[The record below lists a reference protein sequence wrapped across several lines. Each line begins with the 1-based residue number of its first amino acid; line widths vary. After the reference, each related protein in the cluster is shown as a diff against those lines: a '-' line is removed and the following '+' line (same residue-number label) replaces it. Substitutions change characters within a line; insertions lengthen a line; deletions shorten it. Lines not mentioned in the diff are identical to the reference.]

1 MSEYEERIK
10 RASLRDKVISAEESA
25 TFFKD
30 GMVVGASGFTRGG
43 DTKVVL
49 KALAKRAQSEPL
61 KIQLFTGASLGHGN
75 DADLSNANTLS
86 KRLPFQVDTDLRN
99 HINHG
104 DLLFIDQH
112 LGETN
117 EALINGDLPKIDIA
131 VVEATQILEDG
142 SIVPTTSIGN
152 NVVFLDLADKVII
165 EINTAIP
172 LAIKGLHDVF
182 RSGKAPHKKIIP
194 IVSPSDRI
202 GTDTISINP
211 DKVVGIVFH
220 DITDMTGDI
229 VPPDEITGAIAD
241 NILDFLSNEVK
252 KGRLTESLLPLQCGI
267 GKVAN
272 AVMSGFLK
280 SSFNNLTMYSEV
292 LQDSTFELID
302 AGMMDFASSTSM
314 TVSQNCYNKF
324 MDNLDKYRDKVIFRP
339 QNISNA
345 AEVIRRLGVIGIN
358 TALEVDMYGNVNS
371 THVTGTKIM
380 NGIGGS
386 GDFAR
391 NAYMSIFVTSSTAK
405 GSKISSVVPMVSHH
419 DHTEHDVDVLVTEKG
434 LADLRG
440 LAPRERVP
448 VIINNIVHEDYRDEF
463 LDYFNRAKAKGGQ
476 TPHLLDE
483 VYKWHTRFNE
493 TGSMLG

>member
-1 MSEYEERIK
+1 MYEERIK
-10 RASLRDKVISAEESA
+10 RAALRDKVISAEESA

-49 KALAKRAQSEPL
+49 KALAKRAQSDPL

-75 DADLSNANTLS
+75 DADLSNANALT

-131 VVEATQILEDG
+131 VIEATQILEDG

-172 LAIKGLHDVF
+172 LEIRGLHDIF
-182 RSGKAPHKKIIP
+182 RVGKAPNKQIIP
-194 IVSPSDRI
+194 ITSSSTRI
-202 GTDTISINP
+202 GTDTISVDPNKII
-211 DKVVGIVFH
+211 GIVFH
-220 DITDMTGDI
+220 EITDMTGDI

-241 NILDFLSNEVK
+241 NILDFLAHEVK
-252 KGRLTESLLPLQCGI
+252 KGRLTDSLLPLQCGI

-272 AVMSGFLK
+272 AVMAGFSK
-280 SSFNNLTMYSEV
+280 SDFKNLTMYSEV

-324 MDNLDKYRDKVIFRP
+324 INNLDTYRDKVVFRP

-371 THVTGTKIM
+371 THVGGTKMM

-405 GSKISSVVPMVSHH
+405 GNNISSVVPMVSHH

-463 LDYFNRAKAKGGQ
+463 MDYFNRAKAKGGQ

-483 VYKWHTRFNE
+483 VYKWHNRFNE
-493 TGSMLG
+493 TGSMKA

>member
-1 MSEYEERIK
+1 MQEERI
-10 RASLRDKVISAEESA
+10 LRSALRSKVISAEESA
-25 TFFKD
+25 SFFKD

-49 KALAKRAQSEPL
+49 KELAKRAQKEPL
-61 KIQLFTGASLGHGN
+61 KIQLFTGASLGHGT
-75 DADLSNANTLS
+75 DADLADANALI
-86 KRLPFQVDTDLRN
+86 KRLPFQVDAILRK
-99 HINHG
+99 HINAE
-104 DLLFIDQH
+104 DLLFVDQH
-112 LGETN
+112 LGETS
-117 EALINGDLPKIDIA
+117 ELLINGDLPKIDIA
-131 VVEATQILEDG
+131 VIEATQILEDG
-142 SIVPTTSIGN
+142 SIVPTTSVGN
-152 NVVFLDLADKVII
+152 NVAFMDMADKVII

-172 LAIKGLHDVF
+172 LEIKGFHDIF
-182 RSGKAPHKKIIP
+182 QPGKAPHKKIIP
-194 IVSPSDRI
+194 ITAADTRI
-202 GTDTISINP
+202 GTASIP
-211 DKVVGIVFH
+211 LDPEKIIGIVFH

-229 VPPDEITGAIAD
+229 VPPDENTAAIASH
-241 NILDFLSNEVK
+241 ILDFLGNEVK
-252 KGRLTESLLPLQCGI
+252 KGRLTKSLLPLQCGI

-280 SSFNNLTMYSEV
+280 GDFENLTMFSEV

-302 AGMMDFASSTSM
+302 AGKMDFASATSM
-314 TVSQNCYNKF
+314 TVSKGCYDKF
-324 MDNLDKYRDKVIFRP
+324 MNNLETYRKNVVFRP

-358 TALEVDMYGNVNS
+358 TALEVDLYGNVNS
-371 THVTGTKIM
+371 THVGGTKMM

-405 GSKISSVVPMVSHH
+405 DNKISSVVPMVAHH

-440 LAPRERVP
+440 LAPIERVP
-448 VIINNIVHEDYRDEF
+448 VIINNCVHEDYRDEF

-483 VYKWHTRFNE
+483 VYKWHIRFNE
-493 TGSMLG
+493 TGSMKA

>member
-1 MSEYEERIK
+1 MYEERIK
-10 RASLRDKVISAEESA
+10 RASLRDKVISAEEAA

-49 KALAKRAQSEPL
+49 KSLAKRAQSDPL

-75 DADLSNANTLS
+75 DADLSNANALS

-99 HINHG
+99 HINKG

-131 VVEATQILEDG
+131 VIEVSQILEDG
-142 SIVPTTSIGN
+142 SLVPTTSIGN
-152 NVVFLDLADKVII
+152 NVVFLDMADKIII

-172 LAIKGLHDVF
+172 LEIKGLHDIF
-182 RSGKAPHKKIIP
+182 RAGKAPHKQIIP
-194 IVSPSDRI
+194 IIAANTRI
-202 GTDTISINP
+202 GTDAISIDPN
-211 DKVVGIVFH
+211 KVIGIVFH

-241 NILDFLSNEVK
+241 NILDFLSHEVK
-252 KGRLTESLLPLQCGI
+252 QGRLTESLLPLQCGI

-280 SSFNNLTMYSEV
+280 SKFNNLTMYSEV

-314 TVSQNCYNKF
+314 TVSQGCYDKF
-324 MDNLDKYRDKVIFRP
+324 MNNLEKYRDKVVFRP

-371 THVTGTKIM
+371 THVGGTKMM

-405 GSKISSVVPMVSHH
+405 GNNISSVVPMVSHH

-440 LAPRERVP
+440 LAPKERVP

-463 LDYFNRAKAKGGQ
+463 MDYFNRAKSLGGQ
-476 TPHLLDE
+476 TPHILSE
-483 VYKWHTRFNE
+483 VFKWHSRFNE
-493 TGSMLG
+493 TGSMKA

>member
-1 MSEYEERIK
+1 MYEERIK

-49 KALAKRAQSEPL
+49 KALAKRAQNEPL

-75 DADLSNANTLS
+75 DADLSNANALA

-117 EALINGDLPKIDIA
+117 EALINGDLPKVDIA
-131 VVEATQILEDG
+131 VIEATQILEDG
-142 SIVPTTSIGN
+142 SIVPTTSVGN
-152 NVVFLDLADKVII
+152 NVVFLDLADKIII

-172 LAIKGLHDVF
+172 LEIRGLHDIF
-182 RSGKAPHKKIIP
+182 RAGKAPNKQIIP
-194 IVSPSDRI
+194 IIAANTRI
-202 GTDTISINP
+202 GTDTISIDPN
-211 DKVVGIVFH
+211 KIVGIVFH
-220 DITDMTGDI
+220 EITDMTGDI

-241 NILDFLSNEVK
+241 NILDFLSHEVK

-280 SSFNNLTMYSEV
+280 SNFKNLTMYSEV

-324 MDNLDKYRDKVIFRP
+324 MNNLDKYRDKVVFRP
-339 QNISNA
+339 QNISNSV
-345 AEVIRRLGVIGIN
+345 EVIRRLGVIGIN

-371 THVTGTKIM
+371 THVGGTKMM

-405 GSKISSVVPMVSHH
+405 GNNISSVVPMVSHH

-448 VIINNIVHEDYRDEF
+448 VVINNIVHEDYRDEF
-463 LDYFNRAKAKGGQ
+463 MDYFNRAKAKGGQ
-476 TPHLLDE
+476 TPHLLE
-483 VYKWHTRFNE
+483 EAFKWHNRFNE
-493 TGSMLG
+493 TGSMKG